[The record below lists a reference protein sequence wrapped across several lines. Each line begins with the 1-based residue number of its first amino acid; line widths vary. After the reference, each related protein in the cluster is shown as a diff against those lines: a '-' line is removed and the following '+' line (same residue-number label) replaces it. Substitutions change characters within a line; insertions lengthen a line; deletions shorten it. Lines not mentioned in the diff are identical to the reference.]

1 MQISLHSI
9 RTDEFPALMYRP
21 RGSVTLTITTVKF
34 WTQISRRDHRIRS
47 WRVNKKVMWRFH
59 PQFELAQ
66 LWNDL
71 DQTMEGNHKV
81 SKKEKKK
88 KEAILAV
95 TTSMMKVNSSLPWN
109 IHFNVKP

>member
-34 WTQISRRDHRIRS
+34 WTRISRRDHRIRS

-88 KEAILAV
+88 GGHISCDNFHDESQLV
-95 TTSMMKVNSSLPWN
+95 FTLEHS
-109 IHFNVKP
+109 F